1 MRRYLDLERTVG
13 DPFGGAAYREYNDPV
28 TASVVAAGAGAGA
41 SVGGGIMGKKSA
53 KKAAK
58 IQAAAGQQAQSRLGS
73 ATSAANETL
82 GNGFYEQAGAIYPWL
97 QAGGQGLNQLQWG
110 LGQDSSVYNPAN
122 ASALGPRKTQADYR
136 NELVG
141 QFTTPGAK
149 NKYGSFQANAHDTI
163 NEAGL
168 SAAIQQ
174 QTHADDLRYEAAA
187 NGPQYQGS
195 GEKGGLLRNFGMRDF
210 QEDPGYQFA
219 LDQGQRGIQ
228 NSAAAGGGLLSGA
241 TLKALTRFNQNTA
254 NNQYQNSYDRYN
266 QNQQNQLNT
275 LYNVSNA
282 GQNAAGQ
289 IGGYSMNARN
299 LQANNLMTLGAG
311 QASLLTQAGNT
322 SASGVMGANN
332 AMQQGIRGA
341 VSQFGGLASMG
352 GSGRMSGYTQAQGN
366 RNAFL

>member
-1 MRRYLDLERTVG
+1 MRNFWASEFPVG
-13 DPFGGAAYREYNDPV
+13 DPFGGAAYGEYNDPV
-28 TASVVAAGAGAGA
+28 TATVVAGAGAGA
-41 SVGGGIMGKKSA
+41 SIGGGFMGKKSA

-58 IQAAAGQQAQSRLGS
+58 IQTGAAQFAQDRLGEY
-73 ATSAANETL
+73 AQKANETL
-82 GNGFYEQAGAIYPWL
+82 GDGFYEQANAISPWL

-110 LGQDSSVYNPAN
+110 LGQDSLVYNPAN
-122 ASALGPRKTQADYR
+122 AEALGPRKSEADYR
-136 NELVG
+136 NELLGGYTERGV
-141 QFTTPGAK
+141 K
-149 NKYGSFQANAHDTI
+149 DRYGRLLGRRKVD
-163 NEAGL
+163 EAGL
-168 SAAIQQ
+168 SAAISGKM
-174 QTHADDLRYEAAA
+174 AEDEARYRAAA
-187 NGPQYQGS
+187 SSPYQGS
-195 GEKGGLLRNFGMRDF
+195 GEKGGLLRNFGVQDF
-210 QEDPGYQFA
+210 QEDPGYQYA

-289 IGGYSMNARN
+289 IGNYSMNARN
-299 LQANNLMTLGAG
+299 QQANNLMTLGTG

-341 VSQFGGLASMG
+341 VNQFGGLASMG
-352 GSGRMSGYTQAQGN
+352 GSGRISGYTQAQGN
-366 RNAFL
+366 SNAFL